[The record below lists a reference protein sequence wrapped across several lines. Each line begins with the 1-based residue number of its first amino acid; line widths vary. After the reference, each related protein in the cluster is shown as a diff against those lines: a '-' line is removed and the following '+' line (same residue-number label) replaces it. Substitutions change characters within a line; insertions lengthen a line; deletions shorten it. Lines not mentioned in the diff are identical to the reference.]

1 MDFGQLKPLQER
13 AKELKCLY
21 DIEETLRNSSLSFNQ
36 MITQLLE
43 IIPKG
48 WQFPT
53 ICHVQ
58 IEIDNEKYVL
68 PDFKDSERFQ
78 SSELVVDNSIVG
90 EIKVY
95 YSAISFDSDPFLPEE
110 QKLLNNIAYKLSQN
124 IFYYRLKGTVKLL
137 DDETNDEA
145 GVKYLKSF
153 GDEHWKWRFRM
164 AETIADKTDFEF
176 YGIKAIYLIGSTK
189 ETNAGPAS
197 DIDLLVHT
205 NASEQQLDMF
215 KAWIA
220 GWSYSLADFN
230 QSKTGYKLEKGIID
244 LHIITDKEM
253 MEQNSFAVMIKNP
266 FGQARLL
273 RKI

>member
-13 AKELKCLY
+13 AKELKCIY
-21 DIEETLRNSSLSFNQ
+21 DIEETLRNPEFSFSEAIN
-36 MITQLLE
+36 QLLV
-43 IIPKG
+43 IIPNG

-68 PDFKDSERFQ
+68 PDFKNSDRHQ

-90 EIKVY
+90 DIKVF
-95 YSAISFDSDPFLPEE
+95 YSSISFDNDPFLPEE
-110 QKLLNNIAYKLSQN
+110 QKLLNNIAFRLSQH
-124 IFYYRLKGTVKLL
+124 IFYNRLKGTVKLL
-137 DDETNDEA
+137 DDETKDEA
-145 GVKYLKSF
+145 GVKYLQSF

-164 AETIADKTDFEF
+164 AQTIADKTDFDF

-197 DIDLLVHT
+197 DIDLLVHSNGT
-205 NASEQQLDMF
+205 DHQLEMF
-215 KAWIA
+215 KSWIA
-220 GWSYSLADFN
+220 GWSYSLSEFN
-230 QSKTGYKLEKGIID
+230 QNKTGYKLEKGIID
-244 LHIITDKEM
+244 LHIISDKEM

-266 FGQARLL
+266 FSQARLL
-273 RKI
+273 RKL